1 MHGGQV
7 NITSPYNYVPTE
19 YVCAI
24 FVALYGLSTLIHVG
38 QMFRYRL
45 WWLLPTVVLAGL
57 AEVLGWSARLW
68 SSKNPLLNT
77 PFLIQ
82 ISTTIIA
89 PTPLVAANFLI
100 FGKMIRRL
108 GGSYS
113 RLSPR
118 FYAILF
124 CSFDIV
130 SLVIQAV
137 GGGMASSANTE
148 TGAENGAHIMLGGI
162 VLQMVCITIYVI
174 LAAEFFLRFI
184 HDKPL
189 RGSPSSRKQEDV
201 TVLLDKRMRIMIYG
215 LIFNTTCLFIRAV
228 YRTIE
233 LSDGWKGR
241 IISTQLYFNVLD
253 GAMVTM
259 AIYTLNFTHPGF
271 LLRDSLSDTR
281 SSHPS
286 LVPDEEKRQ
295 PTPLMSEKN

>member
-1 MHGGQV
+1 
-7 NITSPYNYVPTE
+7 
-19 YVCAI
+19 
-24 FVALYGLSTLIHVG
+24 
-38 QMFRYRL
+38 
-45 WWLLPTVVLAGL
+45 
-57 AEVLGWSARLW
+57 
-68 SSKNPLLNT
+68 
-77 PFLIQ
+77 
-82 ISTTIIA
+82 
-89 PTPLVAANFLI
+89 
-100 FGKMIRRL
+100 
-108 GGSYS
+108 
-113 RLSPR
+113 
-118 FYAILF
+118 
-124 CSFDIV
+124 
-130 SLVIQAV
+130 
-137 GGGMASSANTE
+137 
-148 TGAENGAHIMLGGI
+148 
-162 VLQMVCITIYVI
+162 VI